1 MDERL
6 ALVNLDH
13 QQRKIA
19 VVDAQPRHVPIL
31 DAAGSHVPVVG
42 AQQALLVEDII
53 MKMLRRAYLQ
63 TTGVQSKW
71 LEAYCM
77 STYNR
82 RFFSQSWTLDRV
94 MSTWLTKNVS
104 EDRSDNEC
112 AKSWAWGSF
121 ERWA

>member
-1 MDERL
+1 MDERM
-6 ALVNLDH
+6 ALVDLDH
-13 QQRKIA
+13 DLRKIPVVDSRTSHVVPRGQNHVQLVDTRLA
-19 VVDAQPRHVPIL
+19 VVE
-31 DAAGSHVPVVG
+31 
-42 AQQALLVEDII
+42 AQQ

-71 LEAYCM
+71 LGTYCM
-77 STYNR
+77 STYDR

-104 EDRSDNEC
+104 EDQSDNEC